1 MVGGGLAP
9 LTQQPVFSRE
19 GVGLS
24 RARRWRNPPELHPAT
39 ATEAKHSETGSVQ
52 FSWYVGSLG
61 NIRAVYRGESVRHA
75 VERKDMRLG
84 HFVLGMVIQCQRP
97 QH

>member
-52 FSWYVGSLG
+52 FS
-61 NIRAVYRGESVRHA
+61 H
-75 VERKDMRLG
+75 
-84 HFVLGMVIQCQRP
+84 GMVCGIIGEYQSSV
-97 QH
+97 